1 MPTSNPLHAAWTR
14 AAAKALGSDIVSLTP
29 LSGGD
34 FAQSYQALLQNNEVL
49 FIKTHR
55 KPPPNFFSTE
65 AAGLRWLAET
75 GTVYVPDVRA
85 VSDDPPY
92 LALQWIDFSGSASD
106 TTAHAFSE
114 RQFGQALAALHQC
127 SRAQFGRPDG
137 RTTGS
142 LALSNEPCG
151 SWSEFYATRRLLPLA
166 EIARQRNALPQ
177 KTIHAV
183 ESLAQRL
190 DQLDIPVESAALLHG
205 DLWAGNR
212 LVDTHGDSWVID
224 PAAHHGHREFDL
236 AMMQLFGGFDA
247 GCFAAYHE
255 VFPLHA
261 GWQQRVA
268 LHQMAPLIVHA
279 IKFGGSYVP
288 FVEKALRAWS

>member
-1 MPTSNPLHAAWTR
+1 MPTSNPLHAAWTQ

-29 LSGGD
+29 MSGGD
-34 FAQSYQALLQNNEVL
+34 FAQSYQALLQNKEVL

-55 KPPPNFFSTE
+55 KPPPNFFGTE

-75 GTVYVPDVRA
+75 GTVSVPHVRA

-92 LALQWIDFSGSASD
+92 LALQWIDFSGSAHASTG
-106 TTAHAFSE
+106 TTES
-114 RQFGQALAALHQC
+114 QFGQALAALHRC
-127 SRAQFGRPDG
+127 SRAQFGRPDC

-142 LALSNEPCG
+142 LALSNEPCD

-166 EIARQRNALPQ
+166 EIAQQRNALPQ

-190 DQLDIPVESAALLHG
+190 DQLDIPIESPTLLHG

-212 LVDTHGDSWVID
+212 LVDAQGHSWVID

-247 GCFAAYHE
+247 DCFAAYHE
-255 VFPLHA
+255 AFPLHA

-268 LHQMAPLIVHA
+268 LHQLAPLIVHA
-279 IKFGGSYVP
+279 VKFGGSYVP
-288 FVEKALRAWS
+288 SVQKALRVWS